1 MENLSI
7 LNMLKELIEEHKT
20 ESLKLL
26 ISESSKRIT
35 SANCDI
41 ILNMVEELKDVEKE
55 QSRLHWKAGYIDCY
69 LDCAEFFGID
79 RNESYPTDSE
89 MEEIDQVSFEFIK
102 EKIK

>member
-7 LNMLKELIEEHKT
+7 SNMLKELIEEHKT

-55 QSRLHWKAGYIDCY
+55 QSRLHWKAGYIYCC
-69 LDCAEFFGID
+69 LDVAEFFGND
-79 RNESYPTDSE
+79 RNQSYPTDSE
-89 MEEIDQVSFEFIK
+89 MEEIDEHSFEFIK
-102 EKIK
+102 EKNK

>member
-7 LNMLKELIEEHKT
+7 LNMLKELIKEHKT

-41 ILNMVEELKDVEKE
+41 ILKM
-55 QSRLHWKAGYIDCY
+55 ID
-69 LDCAEFFGID
+69 
-79 RNESYPTDSE
+79 
-89 MEEIDQVSFEFIK
+89 
-102 EKIK
+102 